1 MSLNIRQKPLQNIML
16 FRLFV
21 TISYINNSYSL
32 LFEDFYEALKCSYE
46 PAFLGCPG
54 AIFIERLRVKLKLRV
69 GCRSNSVKV
78 YVNSFQIIEKMITKR
93 T

>member
-46 PAFLGCPG
+46 PDFLGCPG
-54 AIFIERLRVKLKLRV
+54 AIFIKRLRVKLKLRENF
-69 GCRSNSVKV
+69 GTEL
-78 YVNSFQIIEKMITKR
+78 Q
-93 T
+93 